1 MRKIGLPDQMRSKV
15 FFTLWRVVRSGDFV
29 TDAYYQQ
36 TDKSELTLCQV
47 IAVFDG
53 RAGVTLPRKIPFQKT
68 DAAVPTTTQWSL
80 IDVADVDGDGKPDV
94 ILQADSYENHW
105 LEVDELE
112 GLNWKT
118 VFSGLGYYL

>member
-1 MRKIGLPDQMRSKV
+1 M

-68 DAAVPTTTQWSL
+68 DADVPTITQWSL

-105 LEVDELE
+105 LEVDELQ